1 MKKEQNTIYIGYDP
15 KEQVAYDVLR
25 FTLDR
30 TALEGIRVEPIRK
43 DQLEHDEIY
52 TRKHDVVDG
61 QMIDCIDGK
70 PFSSEFSFT
79 RFLVPHLNHRKGWA
93 LYMDCDMYPRIDFNK
108 LFEEYNNSFFP
119 LYCVKHQ
126 HEPGD
131 GIKMDGRVQQNYY
144 RKNWSSFVLWN
155 CEHPLNMK
163 LTPSVVNSQTGQW
176 LHAFG
181 WLPDKEADIGSIH
194 EEWNWLDGHSSED
207 IEAKNVHFTTGGP
220 WFKEWN
226 PKRTKDSEYAVEW
239 NYDYTHLAGTGKI
252 KSRVYD
258 E

>member
-1 MKKEQNTIYIGYDP
+1 MRKAPNTIYIGYDP
-15 KEQVAYDVLR
+15 KEQVAYDVLKY
-25 FTLDR
+25 TIER
-30 TALEGIRVEPIRK
+30 TAIEHICIKPIK
-43 DQLEHDEIY
+43 KSIEEHKKQY

-61 QMIDCIDGK
+61 QMIDQIDGK

-79 RFLVPHLNHRKGWA
+79 RFLVPSKMDYEGWA

-126 HEPGD
+126 YEPGD
-131 GIKMDGRVQQNYY
+131 GVKMDGRVQQNYR
-144 RKNWSSFVLWN
+144 RKNWSSFILWN
-155 CEHPLNMK
+155 CSHPLNWN
-163 LTPSVVNSQTGQW
+163 LTPEVVSTQTGQW

-194 EEWNWLDGHSSED
+194 EEWNWLDNHSPED

-220 WFKEWN
+220 WFKDWKCSRHIDGKYAAEWN
-226 PKRTKDSEYAVEW
+226 A
-239 NYDYTHLAGTGKI
+239 DYTYLAGTGKI
-252 KSRVYD
+252 KNH
-258 E
+258 EL